1 MEVYQERS
9 ALRLDQPQADP
20 PCTPTKSR
28 VIHDSLI
35 SECTVDANPKTNRQ
49 PKPVQFVDDS
59 LVVFETPNTKEKIS
73 KKRESLEPSSFLAK
87 RQATTSVLE
96 ENSEVSLSLN
106 VSTLNCS
113 GLRHPVRELS
123 FRSCSSIISDGGD
136 SSLLRDVNPA
146 VNFKS
151 ISFSDIQDET
161 PLQHTEEHPI
171 DTMDVEMNLDDMSY
185 SALLRLEQNQ
195 KGVLDDRWREVHDDV
210 VNVHVVDKSDS

>member
-1 MEVYQERS
+1 M
-9 ALRLDQPQADP
+9 
-20 PCTPTKSR
+20 
-28 VIHDSLI
+28 
-35 SECTVDANPKTNRQ
+35 
-49 PKPVQFVDDS
+49 
-59 LVVFETPNTKEKIS
+59 VFETPNTKEKIS

-161 PLQHTEEHPI
+161 PPQHTQEHPI

-210 VNVHVVDKSDS
+210 VNVHVVDRSDS